1 MKATTLAELLEE
13 AALSLDD
20 AARALRAIK
29 STFIEQQRDTLA
41 LGPLEASLEVH
52 RDQFRLM
59 DLAATLAAFWRG
71 VTLGPKLPVGPV
83 TVDLS
88 TPEGRWH
95 LLLLAVLRGARVRDQ
110 VVEETFAALVQRD
123 LARFD
128 RFLRPDP
135 QLKSQLLSIF
145 SDSYRALGNR
155 EAKIDALFA
164 NAALLEREYGGDLH
178 NVYLATQ
185 GDGAALVRSLQRF
198 KQIGRV
204 AYWICRTL
212 KAHGIWTDVDA
223 EATLYLDRTTD
234 LPLRRLRLVGAPD
247 EERSGGASLR
257 FVDEYMAGDVIPL
270 YLQGLVLCQQEDP
283 GVCVAECPLA
293 SRCPFPRKA
302 NDVVRNVDSVRF

>member
-1 MKATTLAELLEE
+1 VKATTLAELLEE

-164 NAALLEREYGGDLH
+164 NAALLEREYGGDLN
-178 NVYLATQ
+178 NVYLAAQ
-185 GDGAALVRSLQRF
+185 GDGQALIRSLQRF

-204 AYWICRTL
+204 AYWVCRTL
-212 KAHGIWTDVDA
+212 KVHGVWSDVDP

-234 LPLRRLRLVGAPD
+234 LPLRRLGLIGGPE
-247 EERSGGASLR
+247 EERSGDAALR
-257 FVDEYMAGDVIPL
+257 FVDQYMAGDVIPL
-270 YLQGLVLCQQEDP
+270 YLQGLVLCQQDDP
-283 GVCVAECPLA
+283 GVCLAECPFA
-293 SRCPFPRKA
+293 SQCPFPE
-302 NDVVRNVDSVRF
+302 NSE